1 MKAGISLIAL
11 ALSFA
16 GMSAAPPAEPAAEPN
31 GPSAS
36 SSVRGRIMELL
47 KQDAIKPAPKPT
59 EVIAPPFAANVN
71 NHPVTEGVLEL
82 DPITVT
88 QKKPIELPLRTPKL
102 TLENFFHGDGTIA
115 QSADKRIS
123 LSAGPE
129 RRGLAAIK
137 FNLKF

>member
-1 MKAGISLIAL
+1 
-11 ALSFA
+11 
-16 GMSAAPPAEPAAEPN
+16 
-31 GPSAS
+31 
-36 SSVRGRIMELL
+36 MELL
-47 KQDAIKPAPKPT
+47 KQDAIKLAAKPT
-59 EVIAPPFAANVN
+59 EEIAPPFAADVN
-71 NHPVTEGVLEL
+71 DHPVAEGVLEL